1 MIKLIIAVSSPMVRA
16 GLEALIRS
24 DGRFDIAGIISNPQ
38 DLVAAIENV
47 QPDVV
52 LLEMDEDGDLTG
64 LLPGVEPEVGETRD
78 GQAFLLLV
86 DHPEDDWVIE
96 ALRSGARGV
105 LPSTATPAQIA
116 AAIDSVASGL
126 VVTPVDLINSI
137 LPEQRLTEASE
148 TGPRGEALTGR
159 EIEVLGML
167 AEGLANKTIA
177 YRLGISEH
185 TVKFHISSIF
195 GKLSAG
201 SRTEAVTIGIR
212 RGLIML

>member
-1 MIKLIIAVSSPMVRA
+1 MIKLIIAASSPMVRA

-64 LLPGVEPEVGETRD
+64 LLPGVEPEVAETRN
-78 GQAFLLLV
+78 GPAFVLLV
-86 DHPEDDWVIE
+86 DHPEDDWLIE
-96 ALRSGARGV
+96 ALRSGARAV
-105 LPSTATPAQIA
+105 LTCTATPAQIT
-116 AAIDSVASGL
+116 AAIESVASGL
-126 VVTPVDLINSI
+126 VVAPVDLINSM
-137 LPEQRLTEASE
+137 LPAQRLTETSE

-185 TVKFHISSIF
+185 TVKFHVSSIF